1 MTGRV
6 EDRQP
11 QLADLDGCALLQ
23 LVVDGERLEVVIE
36 WIDPSLF
43 GYIDAHRF
51 LVSTAKAVGDDSRDM
66 DRRRVEQLAE
76 PRGAPRVIAMTVGE
90 DQMADASRV
99 ESILLDVGDD
109 RLGPHP
115 GADVDQ
121 GKLVPTVQQVDVA
134 VEGVREVETVAAR
147 ADEIDPL

>member
-1 MTGRV
+1 G
-6 EDRQP
+6 QP
-11 QLADLDGCALLQ
+11 KLAGLGDCALRE
-23 LVVDGERLEVVIE
+23 VVVGGVRLEVVIE
-36 WIDPSLF
+36 WIDPSRF

-76 PRGAPRVIAMTVGE
+76 PRGAPRVIAMTMGA
-90 DQMADASRV
+90 DQIADASRV

-121 GKLVPTVQQVDVA
+121 GKRVPTVQQVDVA
-134 VEGVREVETVAAR
+134 VEWVREVETVAAR